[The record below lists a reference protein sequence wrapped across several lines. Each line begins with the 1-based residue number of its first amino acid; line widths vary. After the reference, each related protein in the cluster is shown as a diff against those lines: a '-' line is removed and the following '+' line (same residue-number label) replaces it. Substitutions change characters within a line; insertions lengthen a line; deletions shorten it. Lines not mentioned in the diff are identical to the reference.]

1 MKRTSQKIK
10 TDEILALYTCYLY
23 FGLVLTLHLCY
34 MTNALALS
42 ANQTQIIF
50 SCILFLLSLLLLLKI
65 FITIRIKFQE
75 QLPINF
81 CIFVLDEM
89 HPYQ

>member
-1 MKRTSQKIK
+1 MERTSQKVK

-34 MTNALALS
+34 MTNALVFS
-42 ANQTQIIF
+42 KSDTHNF

-81 CIFVLDEM
+81 CIFVSDEM